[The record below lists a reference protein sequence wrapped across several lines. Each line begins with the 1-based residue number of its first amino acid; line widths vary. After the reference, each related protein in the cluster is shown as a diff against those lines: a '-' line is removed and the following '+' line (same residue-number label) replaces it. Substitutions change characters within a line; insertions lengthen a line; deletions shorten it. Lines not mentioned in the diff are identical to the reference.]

1 MASGAGVTI
10 DHAPAVEYSLEKF
23 GKLIDDLT
31 KDWAQAALPGVF
43 AEVMQVIYVC
53 FAIWMVFQFISIMFG
68 WSGQPLKEFGKSV
81 FIAVFLLGFV
91 GNLPEYNRFVVGMI
105 NALDGWLANTFAH
118 VFTHGL
124 DNPIDALQANSTW
137 GVIQAVFS
145 YALDRAVAIWK
156 IDTGH
161 VIFGHGGFIYDIFLL
176 VLMALCILSII
187 IVISGVLCLYIVNK
201 LVLVI
206 LIVFGPVAICMGMIP
221 QTRSMALGWLKT
233 VVSVLL
239 TFLFITIGIS
249 LLANLVGPI
258 LQEIGNQL
266 SVGASNVE
274 GLLSK
279 LLQLCALFVL
289 VAYSVNK
296 LFEYIPML
304 ARNIGGSFSAPG
316 SSGGSIGGIVGGAVA
331 GAATGIAAGGWKG
344 LALGVGGAIGGALRG
359 TGGIGQTAADIGKGI
374 GMGTFGAVAAGY
386 GVTRM
391 AAATANGMAKTA
403 KEVGG
408 LMKASRAQKQ
418 ANASQ
423 NAALVSGMMGG
434 GAGAAGSSGSGD
446 KGGDPGTGGSDGSSS
461 SSSSSLTAGI
471 AQAGSALGGSKGGND
486 QSSLSGKG
494 ADSASTSGGSGSSGS
509 SSGGS
514 GKTVSGSGNGGP
526 PKPWDMKMMDA
537 AIAGTQKAI
546 QASKDGIQAVKEHPV
561 KAPLVGA
568 AKGVGAVARG
578 AVNAAAA
585 IDHFPDMRMDNIRS
599 KLHNPGQQTVA
610 PGEAP
615 NLTNQKAANILARGA
630 SSVLENAA
638 ATLTG
643 NMYGGKRSQERFG
656 EAAGIIRHGKDKS
669 SDIQPFNHS
678 APASGSGGSSGSG
691 SAHKSSSDSGKSG
704 LGAYG
709 NSDFIKSDL

>member
-1 MASGAGVTI
+1 M
-10 DHAPAVEYSLEKF
+10 
-23 GKLIDDLT
+23 
-31 KDWAQAALPGVF
+31 
-43 AEVMQVIYVC
+43 
-53 FAIWMVFQFISIMFG
+53 
-68 WSGQPLKEFGKSV
+68 
-81 FIAVFLLGFV
+81 
-91 GNLPEYNRFVVGMI
+91 
-105 NALDGWLANTFAH
+105 
-118 VFTHGL
+118 
-124 DNPIDALQANSTW
+124 
-137 GVIQAVFS
+137 
-145 YALDRAVAIWK
+145 
-156 IDTGH
+156 
-161 VIFGHGGFIYDIFLL
+161 
-176 VLMALCILSII
+176 
-187 IVISGVLCLYIVNK
+187 
-201 LVLVI
+201 
-206 LIVFGPVAICMGMIP
+206 AICMGMIP

-233 VVSVLL
+233 VVSVLI
-239 TFLFITIGIS
+239 TFLLIVIGIS

-266 SVGASNVE
+266 SVGASNVD

-296 LFEYIPML
+296 LFDYLPML

-316 SSGGSIGGIVGGAVA
+316 GTGGSIGGVLGGAVA
-331 GAATGIAAGGWKG
+331 GAAAGIATGGWKG

-374 GMGTFGAVAAGY
+374 GMGTFGVAAAGY
-386 GVTRM
+386 GINRM

-408 LMKASRAQKQ
+408 LMKASKAQRQ
-418 ANASQ
+418 ANAAQ
-423 NAALVSGMMGG
+423 NAALVSGMTG
-434 GAGAAGSSGSGD
+434 GAAGSAGSGGSGGTGGYSGSG
-446 KGGDPGTGGSDGSSS
+446 GSGSSG

-471 AQAGSALGGSKGGND
+471 AEAGSALGSSKSGND

-494 ADSASTSGGSGSSGS
+494 ADSASSGETGS
-509 SSGGS
+509 SSSGAS

-537 AIAGTQKAI
+537 AIQGTQKAI

-578 AVNAAAA
+578 AVNAAAV
-585 IDHFPDMRMDNIRS
+585 DHFPDMRMDNIRS
-599 KLHNPGQQTVA
+599 KLHNAGQQTVA

-615 NLTNQKAANILARGA
+615 NLTNQKAADILARGA
-630 SSVLENAA
+630 GSVLENAA

-643 NMYGGKRSQERFG
+643 NMYGNRRSQERFG
-656 EAAGIIRHGKDKS
+656 EAAGIIRHGQNKS
-669 SDIQPFNHS
+669 SDVQPFNHS
-678 APASGSGGSSGSG
+678 APASGSGGSTGSG
-691 SAHKSSSDSGKSG
+691 SSHKSSSGSEKSG

-709 NSDFIKSDL
+709 NSDFVKSDL

>member
-1 MASGAGVTI
+1 MAAGGGVTI
-10 DHAPAVEYSLEKF
+10 DHAPPVEYSLEKF
-23 GKLIDDLT
+23 GRLIDDLT

-68 WSGQPLKEFGKSV
+68 WSGQPLKEFGKNV

-124 DNPIDALQANSTW
+124 DNPIAEFQATSTW

-187 IVISGVLCLYIVNK
+187 IVISGALCLYIVNK

-296 LFEYIPML
+296 LFDYLPML

-316 SSGGSIGGIVGGAVA
+316 STGGSIGAVAGGAIA

-359 TGGIGQTAADIGKGI
+359 TGGLGQTAADIGKGI
-374 GMGTFGAVAAGY
+374 GLGTFGAAATGY

-391 AAATANGMAKTA
+391 ATATANGMAKTA

-408 LMKASRAQKQ
+408 LMKASKAQRQ

-423 NAALVSGMMGG
+423 NAALVSGMTGG
-434 GAGAAGSSGSGD
+434 GAGLGAGSGGSGD
-446 KGGDPGTGGSDGSSS
+446 SGGDPGSGGSGSS

-471 AQAGSALGGSKGGND
+471 AQAGSALKGSKGGDD

-494 ADSASTSGGSGSSGS
+494 ADSSTGGSGSSGS
-509 SSGGS
+509 SSSGG

-585 IDHFPDMRMDNIRS
+585 VDRFPDMRMDNIRS
-599 KLHNPGQQTVA
+599 QLHNAGQKTVA

-630 SSVLENAA
+630 GSVLENAA

-643 NMYGGKRSQERFG
+643 NMYGNRRSQERFG
-656 EAAGIIRHGKDKS
+656 EAAGIIRHGQDKS
-669 SDIQPFNHS
+669 SDVQPFNHS
-678 APASGSGGSSGSG
+678 APASGSGGSTGSG
-691 SAHKSSSDSGKSG
+691 SSHKSSSGSEKSG

-709 NSDFIKSDL
+709 NSDFVKSDL